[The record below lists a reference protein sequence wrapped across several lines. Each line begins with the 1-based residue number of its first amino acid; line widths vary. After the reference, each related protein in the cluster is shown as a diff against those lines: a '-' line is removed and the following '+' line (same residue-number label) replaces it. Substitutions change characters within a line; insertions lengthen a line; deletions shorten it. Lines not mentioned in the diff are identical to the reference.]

1 MEETKGLK
9 EEFEK
14 DREELE
20 AKLEL
25 LDKMYPPSHT
35 ACLDACVGLPLFV
48 VVNHTDA
55 CLG

>member
-25 LDKMYPPSHT
+25 LDKMYHLPT
-35 ACLDACVGLPLFV
+35 QRFWMIALVLPL
-48 VVNHTDA
+48 
-55 CLG
+55 LW